1 MPFPASWI
9 KERIKQSSLEKRLAH
24 AFLLTGAS
32 LPELETL
39 FEELSASLLDSPRPD
54 HPDKHVIR
62 PESKSRRL
70 TVEQV
75 RNLEHELQLK
85 AREAKVKIAC
95 IVAAD
100 RMCLGQAEA
109 ANAFLKTLEEPP
121 ANSIIF
127 LLSDRP
133 EQLLPTIRSR
143 CLCLSLESGAH
154 STPSIDEPWIHRWVQ
169 VKGTPADMAYRR
181 AVLLAEIWRECRE
194 DVENRF
200 KTRIKDEEEGA
211 DAMLEA
217 EFLVA
222 RDRTI
227 EALIRAVWQN
237 ARSLPDKGPALHCC
251 EGLEELRFALSR
263 NIDQNL
269 ALERCSL
276 RMSGLI
282 EA

>member
-9 KERIKQSSLEKRLAH
+9 KERLKQSAQEKRLAH
-24 AFLLTGAS
+24 AYLLTGAP
-32 LPELETL
+32 LLELEHL
-39 FEELSASLLDSPRPD
+39 FDELSAELLQSPDPA

-70 TVEQV
+70 TVEQI
-75 RNLEHELQLK
+75 RRLEHELQLK
-85 AREAKVKIAC
+85 AHQAKVKIAC

-121 ANSIIF
+121 ANSLIF

-143 CLCLSLESGAH
+143 CLCLALESGAN
-154 STPSIDEPWIHRWVQ
+154 SRLSLDEPWIHQWVQ
-169 VKGTPADMAYRR
+169 VVGTPGDMAYRR
-181 AVLLAEIWRECRE
+181 AVLLAETWRECRE
-194 DVENRF
+194 QVEERF
-200 KTRIKDEEEGA
+200 KAKIKEEVEGVE
-211 DAMLEA
+211 AMLEA

-222 RDRTI
+222 RDLSI
-227 EALIRAVWQN
+227 EALIRAIWQE
-237 ARSLPDKGPALHCC
+237 AQTVSDKTSALVCC
-251 EGLEELRFALSR
+251 EGLEELRYALSR

-282 EA
+282 EC

>member
-9 KERIKQSSLEKRLAH
+9 KQRIIQSADEKRLAH
-24 AFLLTGAS
+24 AYLLTGSS
-32 LPELETL
+32 LDALETI
-39 FEELSASLLDSPRPD
+39 FHEISAYLLKKGSGP

-70 TVEQV
+70 SIEQI
-75 RNLEHELQLK
+75 RNLEHDLQLK
-85 AREAKVKIAC
+85 AREAPVKVAC
-95 IVAAD
+95 IVAAE

-143 CLCLSLESGAH
+143 CLCLALTPEEARAHNLE
-154 STPSIDEPWIHRWVQ
+154 EPWIKEWLS
-169 VKGTPADMAYRR
+169 VKGHPGDIAYRR
-181 AVLLAEIWRECRE
+181 ASLLSQRWRLDRE
-194 DVENRF
+194 LLEERF
-200 KTRIKDEEEGA
+200 KPMLKNEAEGA
-211 DAMLEA
+211 EAALES
-217 EFLVA
+217 EYLVA
-222 RDRTI
+222 KELSI
-227 EALIRAVWQN
+227 ELLIRAVWEQSD
-237 ARSLPDKGPALHCC
+237 SLENRTKSIICC
-251 EGLEELRFALSR
+251 EGLEELRYGLSR

-276 RMSGLI
+276 KMSGVI
-282 EA
+282 